1 MFTTLALNAIVAG
14 VLLGGIYVIASIGLS
29 ITFGLLDIPNV
40 AHPTFII
47 IAAYCVYYANL
58 LGIDPIV
65 TGILLIPIFYF
76 IGVVLYWIYEICFE
90 ARGKA
95 STLQSFTFFFGI
107 ALVLEAALILVAG
120 VDMVSVQ
127 APYIG
132 KSMTIGAV
140 LLPYRLV
147 IPSALAI
154 VAGILIWLYLTKT
167 RAGLAIRAVAHDANA
182 MRIIGLSPRKA
193 KRTAFGIAMATAALA
208 GAALIIVEPVTP
220 FGGSQY
226 VGRTFAIVV
235 VAGLGSIPGTFVSAI
250 LIGLLES
257 LVTAYV
263 GGTWAP
269 GVAFA
274 VLLVTLAF
282 RPSGIF
288 GAAR

>member
-1 MFTTLALNAIVAG
+1 MLTTLALNAVVAG
-14 VLLGGIYVIASIGLS
+14 ILLGGIYVIASIGLS

-47 IAAYCVYYANL
+47 LAAYCVYYANR
-58 LGIDPIV
+58 LGIDPIL
-65 TGILLIPIFYF
+65 TGLLLIPIFYF
-76 IGVVLYWIYEICFE
+76 VGVALYWIYDVCFE
-90 ARGKA
+90 ARGRA
-95 STLQSFTFFFGI
+95 STLQSFTFFFGV
-107 ALVLEAALILVAG
+107 ALVLEAALILLAG
-120 VDMVSVQ
+120 VDMISVQ

-132 KSMTIGAV
+132 KSIKFAGI

-147 IPSALAI
+147 IPSVLALF
-154 VAGILIWLYLTKT
+154 AGGLIWLYLTRTK
-167 RAGLAIRAVAHDANA
+167 AGLAIRAVAHDANA
-182 MRIIGLSPRKA
+182 MKIIGLNPKQA

-220 FGGSQY
+220 FGGSEY

-235 VAGLGSIPGTFVSAI
+235 VAGLGSIPGTFVSAM

-257 LVTAYV
+257 LVTTYV

-274 VLLVTLAF
+274 VLLITLAF